1 MFNRK
6 GGNKLNNNEED
17 DVRKFDFITYDRL
30 ERQFQILKNKL
41 DKSNQNV
48 IISGFVVKQDQ
59 LDGKFGFP
67 TANVLIKTPNV
78 KDGVYIS
85 QVLMR
90 DKQYYALSFVFAN
103 ENISK
108 THILNFNNDIYGV
121 HLKIELVQFLHNNM
135 EYTSEYQKKQERFKD
150 LEQVYKYFSDKLDNG
165 SKHLF

>member
-6 GGNKLNNNEED
+6 GGEQLDNNNED

-30 ERQFQILKNKL
+30 ERQFKILKNKL

-48 IISGFVVKQDQ
+48 IINGFVVKQDQ
-59 LDGKFGFP
+59 IDSKFGFP
-67 TANVLIKTPNV
+67 TANVFIKTPHV

-85 QVLMR
+85 KVVIK
-90 DKQYYALSFVFAN
+90 DSQYCALSIVEAHT
-103 ENISK
+103 NISK
-108 THILNFNNDIYGV
+108 THILNFNKDIYGV
-121 HLKIELVQFLHNNM
+121 YLKIEFVQFLHNNV

-165 SKHLF
+165 NKHLF